1 MVSEQIYDMDVIS
14 SYLEEANEYGLLSE
28 VVFFALK
35 AMKDDPTL
43 SEAEAISIG
52 YTEWVK

>member
-1 MVSEQIYDMDVIS
+1 MSEQIYDMDVIS